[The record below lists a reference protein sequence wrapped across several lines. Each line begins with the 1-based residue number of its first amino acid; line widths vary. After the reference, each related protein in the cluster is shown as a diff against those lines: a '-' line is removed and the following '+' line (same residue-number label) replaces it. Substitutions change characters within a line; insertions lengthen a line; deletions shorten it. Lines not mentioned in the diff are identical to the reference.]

1 MRTFFDDVCLEYEEA
16 SSSVKNATQLL
27 DDTDL
32 ADRLGAPHAM
42 RRLLTERELEALEGR
57 ANSLQLLRLKTS
69 QVLIRAALIATGQY
83 SRGLRNASHVEVTP
97 KRS

>member
-42 RRLLTERELEALEGR
+42 RRLLTERELEAQDF
-57 ANSLQLLRLKTS
+57 ASS
-69 QVLIRAALIATGQY
+69 H
-83 SRGLRNASHVEVTP
+83 SRGANCYRP
-97 KRS
+97 I